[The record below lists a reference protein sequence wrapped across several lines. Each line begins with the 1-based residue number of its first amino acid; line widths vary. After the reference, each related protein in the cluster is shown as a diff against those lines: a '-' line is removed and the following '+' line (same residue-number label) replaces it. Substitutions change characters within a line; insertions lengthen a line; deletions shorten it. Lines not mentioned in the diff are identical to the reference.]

1 MPGLLESLADGPR
14 IVLDKAITMIGRHP
28 DCDVV
33 LTSSRKISRKHCC
46 VALVNNRYLVRD
58 LGSMN
63 GVWINGKR
71 IERESEICEGDEV
84 AFGDVSYELHAV
96 NDKRSP
102 EKSNGTS
109 AKRAMKSPPRE
120 NPQQESELPLDLSQ
134 DFPIPI
140 PDEPESFVVEPS
152 INVAS
157 DKSDP
162 NRGQQNVDSDDL
174 YRLKIDDEPQD
185 D

>member
-1 MPGLLESLADGPR
+1 MAGLLESLGDGPR

-71 IERESEICEGDEV
+71 IERESEIRVGDQV
-84 AFGDVSYELHAV
+84 AFGDVTYELLAV
-96 NDKRSP
+96 GEKRSSVKPNGKSGKRTKKSATRETP
-102 EKSNGTS
+102 EK
-109 AKRAMKSPPRE
+109 KPK
-120 NPQQESELPLDLSQ
+120 LPLDLSQ

-140 PDEPESFVVEPS
+140 PDEAESFIVEQS
-152 INVAS
+152 INVTK

-162 NRGQQNVDSDDL
+162 DLGKQNSDDSDDL
-174 YRLKIDDEPQD
+174 YRLKSDDESD
-185 D
+185 S